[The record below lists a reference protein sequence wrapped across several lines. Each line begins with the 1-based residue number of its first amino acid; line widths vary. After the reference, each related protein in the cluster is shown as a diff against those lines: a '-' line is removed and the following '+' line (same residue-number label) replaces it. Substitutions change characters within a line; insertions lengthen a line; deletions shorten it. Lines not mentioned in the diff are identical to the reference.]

1 MTEKPPRRRPR
12 FYVLRTTAGQEYNV
26 AVMVRNR
33 IMGGKYKVYSIVVVP
48 GLKGMVIVEAD
59 APYEAQRAAY
69 GLKHFKGLVRGAISL
84 EDVEKMIKPKPM
96 IEQINVGDIVEII
109 RGPFTGMKGRV
120 VEVDK
125 SRNEIRVEIV
135 EAAFL
140 LPAIINAEDVKIVQ
154 RAKQQKEEEE

>member
-1 MTEKPPRRRPR
+1 MSSEPVRRRPR

-33 IMGGKYKVYSIVVVP
+33 IAGGGYKIYSIAVVP
-48 GLKGMVIVEAD
+48 GLKGMIIVEAD

-84 EDVEKMIKPKPM
+84 EDVEKLIKPKPM
-96 IEQINVGDIVEII
+96 IEQISVGDIVEII
-109 RGPFTGMKGRV
+109 RGPFSGMKGKV

-125 SRNEIRVEIV
+125 SRNEIRVEIA

-154 RAKQQKEEEE
+154 KAKQRQEEE